1 MNCTRCSRKIGR
13 DETCYDIFSEY
24 TVSTERRSHSL
35 KDRLCSACWDCTLG
49 TTDDNEEAN
58 D

>member
-1 MNCTRCSRKIGR
+1 MNCTRCSHKIGR

-35 KDRLCSACWDCTLG
+35 KERLCSACFDVRVSP
-49 TTDDNEEAN
+49 TDDNEESK
-58 D
+58 